1 MLSSLGCISQ
11 FSLDVLGTLDSIF
24 STEALA
30 GHLKGP
36 SHPPHW
42 GDSAHAPVGGYSG
55 FQYNSLLQFLYNASD
70 GSQRMERWIAALKLQ
85 MLKAS
90 MRDRSNWVA

>member
-30 GHLKGP
+30 GHLKGRGALRIP
-36 SHPPHW
+36 TFGWTCLHGRMPWPI
-42 GDSAHAPVGGYSG
+42 GG
-55 FQYNSLLQFLYNASD
+55 LL
-70 GSQRMERWIAALKLQ
+70 W
-85 MLKAS
+85 
-90 MRDRSNWVA
+90 MRAF